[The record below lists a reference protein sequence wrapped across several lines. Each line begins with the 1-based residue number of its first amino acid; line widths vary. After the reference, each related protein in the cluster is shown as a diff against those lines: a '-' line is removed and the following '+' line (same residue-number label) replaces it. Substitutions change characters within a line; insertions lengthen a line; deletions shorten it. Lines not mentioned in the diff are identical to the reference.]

1 MANLQKTKLTTLA
14 NLEEI
19 TRAWMTGIPTSIRFL
34 GKSFRVVSGMLA
46 SFE

>member
-1 MANLQKTKLTTLA
+1 MSTMA

-34 GKSFRVVSGMLA
+34 GKSYRVVSFYEDVLFDTISQGG
-46 SFE
+46 